1 MPNDN
6 TQRQSVYFIV
16 VISHNT
22 LKRYLKFCAVTSTKE
37 SHQTP
42 KNQIPVAEIL
52 SPFLSAKVTLTN
64 KVTLIDKK
72 EIILGDYNNTAKVLN
87 TFFSYIVSKLNI
99 AEYLAMKL
107 LLTISMI
114 LF

>member
-1 MPNDN
+1 MLKLLNSH
-6 TQRQSVYFIV
+6 SVV
-16 VISHNT
+16 
-22 LKRYLKFCAVTSTKE
+22 KRYLKICTVTSTKE

-42 KNQIPVAEIL
+42 KNQISVAEIL
-52 SPFLSAKVTLTN
+52 SPFLSAKEVTLTN

-99 AEYLAMKL
+99 AEYLAVKL
-107 LLTISMI
+107 LLTTSMI